1 MRVSQPEAT
10 SSLEVAPNLGQNR
23 APDAGISLPKNN
35 LPPLVSALGWNAGL
49 VSSRLLRGV
58 PRPRH
63 VDLHGAVCLE
73 PEPHGIVNPPRRHRV
88 HPRRSCAEAHFPAK
102 CELVRRTEV

>member
-35 LPPLVSALGWNAGL
+35 LPPLVSGLGWKAGL
-49 VSSRLLRGV
+49 VSSRPLRG
-58 PRPRH
+58 
-63 VDLHGAVCLE
+63 
-73 PEPHGIVNPPRRHRV
+73 
-88 HPRRSCAEAHFPAK
+88 AEAPS
-102 CELVRRTEV
+102 R

>member
-35 LPPLVSALGWNAGL
+35 LPALVSTLGWNAGL
-49 VSSRLLRGV
+49 VSSRLLRG
-58 PRPRH
+58 
-63 VDLHGAVCLE
+63 
-73 PEPHGIVNPPRRHRV
+73 
-88 HPRRSCAEAHFPAK
+88 AEAPS
-102 CELVRRTEV
+102 R

>member
-1 MRVSQPEAT
+1 MRVSQFEAT
-10 SSLEVAPNLGQNR
+10 SSLEVAPLGQNR

-49 VSSRLLRGV
+49 VSWRLLRGV

-73 PEPHGIVNPPRRHRV
+73 PEPHGIVNPQRRHHVRPRRN
-88 HPRRSCAEAHFPAK
+88 CADSALFG
-102 CELVRRTEV
+102 EV